1 MMRFNSVFGVFF
13 LAFLLGCSGGKSRI
27 DVDTR
32 DIQVTDIRIHRYDLD
47 LFAVQVHH
55 LKAGLDKIKPAY
67 HFFLDTD
74 LDDPVRLT
82 EMKAYLENPRNLDFY
97 QAVLKKYQD
106 LTFLEKNMTEAFRH
120 YRYYYPD
127 ASIPRVYAYISGGDY
142 DYPIQSADSVILI
155 GLDNYLGK
163 EFKVYRSDRIP
174 QYRLEKMTAD
184 HILPDCMQVMAR
196 TAPSSRI
203 SGNTLLDQ
211 MIEEGRRL
219 YFTSSMIPLT
229 DPRFILGYTR
239 AQMDWVLKN
248 EAQVWAAI
256 IEHRMLYSTDGQI
269 IRTFIADG
277 PFTPEFSKE
286 APARLGQWI
295 GWQII
300 RQYMEKEV
308 NVSLP
313 QMLQETDAQKILTQ
327 SKYKPQK

>member
-1 MMRFNSVFGVFF
+1 MRFIIASGMFS
-13 LAFLLGCSGGKSRI
+13 LALLLGCNGGKTRI
-27 DVDTR
+27 DVDTKN
-32 DIQVTDIRIHRYDLD
+32 IQVTDIRIHRYDLD
-47 LFAVQVHH
+47 LFAIPVHH
-55 LKAGLDKIKPAY
+55 LKAGLEKLKPAY
-67 HFFLDTD
+67 RFFLDTD
-74 LDDPVRLT
+74 LDDPARLT

-97 QAVLKKYQD
+97 QAVLKKYQE
-106 LTFLEKNMTEAFRH
+106 LTLLEKKLTEAFRH

-127 ASIPRVYAYISGGDY
+127 ASIPRIYAYISGGDY
-142 DYPIQSADSVILI
+142 DYPIQYADSVMLI

-163 EFKVYRSDRIP
+163 EFEVYRSDRIP

-184 HILPDCMQVMAR
+184 NILPDCMQVMAR
-196 TAPSSRI
+196 TTPSSEI
-203 SGNTLLDQ
+203 SGNTLLDH

-219 YFTSSMIPLT
+219 YFISAMIPLT
-229 DPRFILGYTR
+229 DPRFIMGYTR

-295 GWQII
+295 GWQIVM
-300 RQYMEKEV
+300 QYMENEV
-308 NVSLP
+308 NVSLQ
-313 QMLQETDAQKILTQ
+313 QMLQETDAQKILTL